1 MYIMEMNGNKLAK
14 MIHYFKMNV
23 IVIESMMKSTIT
35 IIKLPTNKNK
45 NQPTTKNELRK
56 IFEHFQ
62 QKKSIQKLNVLKIF

>member
-35 IIKLPTNKNK
+35 IINLPTNKNK
-45 NQPTTKNELRK
+45 NQPTTKKRTTEN
-56 IFEHFQ
+56 I
-62 QKKSIQKLNVLKIF
+62 